1 VNGYGLSS
9 EYERIKRVLLY
20 PPGPEVANQPEPERV
35 QQLRPIDHAIM
46 QEEYAGIMESFAR
59 LGIGVET
66 IDPAPMDGERDYL
79 YNMMYCRD
87 LFLMTPWGA
96 IMAAMAN
103 PGRQGEPAY
112 ATRTLERLGVPIL
125 WTVAGDGRF
134 EGADG
139 LWLGEN
145 RLIVGVGNRT
155 NRAGFE
161 QIKAALSPH
170 GVTCTPLPST
180 QTRTQHLLG
189 SLQLVGH
196 DLALVRHEIIDP
208 AVVTFLRGEGLNVV
222 PVPENDEVRQ
232 RQAMNIVVVAP
243 RTIMMTAGCPQTR
256 ELYEQAGLTVAA
268 EVAISQL
275 INGAG
280 GLACASG
287 IITRNRSNENW
298 Y

>member
-79 YNMMYCRD
+79 DNMMYCRD

-103 PGRQGEPAY
+103 PGRRGEPAY
-112 ATRTLERLGVPIL
+112 AARTLARLGVPIL
-125 WTVAGDGRF
+125 RTVAGDGRF

-139 LWLGEN
+139 LWLGDN

-170 GVTCTPLPST
+170 GVTCTPLPSS

-189 SLQLVGH
+189 SLQLVDH

-208 AVVTFLRGEGLNVV
+208 AVVTFLRQQGVTV
-222 PVPENDEVRQ
+222 IDIPENEEVRQ
-232 RQAMNIVVVAP
+232 RQAMNIVVIAP
-243 RTIMMTAGCPQTR
+243 RTVMMTAGCPQTR
-256 ELYEQAGLTVAA
+256 EMYERAGLTVAA

-287 IITRNRSNENW
+287 IISRG
-298 Y
+298 